1 MAMFGAWVKV
11 CQPGAVVAVLL
22 LAACTA
28 PAPGAP
34 AGPPAATSAAPPAA
48 QAAASPAAQTVAS
61 PAAADSGSTDSAVAA
76 FYRGKTLRLRVGLA
90 AGGGYDLY
98 TRAISRHIS
107 AHLQGN
113 PTAIVENVPG
123 AGGTL
128 LAADIYN
135 RGAKDG
141 TELGIWPG
149 ALFLQRILGDTSLGF
164 NMQGWGFVGA
174 PGISEYICESQDRS
188 GITDWK
194 QLMPPNARP
203 TAFGAVAGSGE
214 QQSLMI
220 KDVFNLSNL
229 RIVGG
234 YAGTAPVR
242 LAMEQGEVDGQCL
255 NDWSSLVSNSLDDL
269 KTGRQKIL
277 LQLTS
282 YKKQGVPQGD
292 APTIYEFVSDDADKA
307 TIKVGIEDPGVY
319 ARAYVTPPGVPA
331 ERLAALRKAFDDTMT
346 DPDFRDEAGKAN
358 LDISPKSGAELEQLI
373 QNAEQTPDAI
383 KARLRG
389 YFKVGG

>member
-1 MAMFGAWVKV
+1 M
-11 CQPGAVVAVLL
+11 
-22 LAACTA
+22 
-28 PAPGAP
+28 
-34 AGPPAATSAAPPAA
+34 
-48 QAAASPAAQTVAS
+48 
-61 PAAADSGSTDSAVAA
+61 AAADSAVAENAVAA
-76 FYRGKTLRLRVGLA
+76 FYRGKTVRMRVGLA

-98 TRAISRHIS
+98 TRAIARHLG
-107 AHLQGN
+107 AHLPGN

-123 AGGTL
+123 AGGAL

-149 ALFLQRILGDTSLGF
+149 ALFLQRVLGDTSLGF
-164 NMQGWGFVGA
+164 SMEGWGFVGA
-174 PGISEYICESQDRS
+174 PGISEYVCESQDRS

-194 QLMPPNARP
+194 QLIGPNARP

-220 KDVFNLSNL
+220 RDVFNMSNL

-255 NDWSSLVSNSLDDL
+255 NDWSSLLANSLDDL

-277 LQLTS
+277 LQLITQ
-282 YKKQGVPQGD
+282 KKQGVPQGD
-292 APTIYEFVSDDADKA
+292 APTIYEFLSDDSDKA
-307 TIKVGIEDPGVY
+307 TVKVGIEDPGVY
-319 ARAYVTPPGVPA
+319 ARAFVVPPGVPA
-331 ERLAALRKAFDDTMT
+331 ERLAALRKAFDDTMADT
-346 DPDFRDEAGKAN
+346 DFREDAGKAN
-358 LDISPKSGAELEQLI
+358 LDISPRSGAELEQLI
-373 QNAEQTPDAI
+373 QNAEQTPEAV

-389 YFKVGG
+389 YFKVGGG

>member
-1 MAMFGAWVKV
+1 M
-11 CQPGAVVAVLL
+11 
-22 LAACTA
+22 
-28 PAPGAP
+28 
-34 AGPPAATSAAPPAA
+34 
-48 QAAASPAAQTVAS
+48 
-61 PAAADSGSTDSAVAA
+61 
-76 FYRGKTLRLRVGLA
+76 RVGLA

-98 TRAISRHIS
+98 TRAIARHLG
-107 AHLQGN
+107 AHLPGN

-123 AGGTL
+123 AGGAL

-149 ALFLQRILGDTSLGF
+149 ALFLQRVLGDTSLGF
-164 NMQGWGFVGA
+164 NMEGWGFVGA
-174 PGISEYICESQDRS
+174 PGISEYVCESQDRS

-220 KDVFNLSNL
+220 RDVFNMSNL
-229 RIVGG
+229 KIVGG
-234 YAGTAPVR
+234 YTGTAPVR

-255 NDWSSLVSNSLDDL
+255 NDWSSLLANSLDDL

-277 LQLTS
+277 LQLITQ
-282 YKKQGVPQGD
+282 KKQGVPQGD
-292 APTIYEFVSDDADKA
+292 APTIYEFLSDDSDKA
-307 TIKVGIEDPGVY
+307 TVKVGIEDPGVY
-319 ARAYVTPPGVPA
+319 ARAFVVPPGVPA
-331 ERLAALRKAFDDTMT
+331 ERLAALRKAFDDTMA
-346 DPDFRDEAGKAN
+346 DPEFRDDAGKAN
-358 LDISPKSGAELEQLI
+358 LDISPKSGGELEQLI
-373 QNAEQTPDAI
+373 QNAEQTPEAV

-389 YFKVGG
+389 YFKVGGG